1 MSSPTKAICVNCIQV
16 PGQFALKSRLR
27 KRNIAATKT
36 KRRKINVKGSA
47 NGHPNLAPI
56 NAELQSNTNRAGAT
70 LVKLLTNI

>member
-16 PGQFALKSRLR
+16 PGQLALKSRLR

-47 NGHPNLAPI
+47 NGNPNLAPI
-56 NAELQSNTNRAGAT
+56 NAELQSNTNREGAA

>member
-16 PGQFALKSRLR
+16 PGQFDLKSRLR

-47 NGHPNLAPI
+47 NGNPNLAPI
-56 NAELQSNTNRAGAT
+56 NAELQSNTNRAGAA

>member
-1 MSSPTKAICVNCIQV
+1 MSSPTNAICVNCIQD

-47 NGHPNLAPI
+47 NGNPNLAPI
-56 NAELQSNTNRAGAT
+56 NAELQSNTNRAGAA